1 MVFLCVFVYNF
12 LFGSDDD
19 DNEVIMTKW
28 NAICS
33 KIHVRASLEKGVTPN
48 GKDGD
53 ADDANDATVNVHIQN
68 AHLKYPIALVHI
80 LWINLYEHKVVTMNH
95 FAEPITHLTSG
106 KSNQIYTECKL

>member
-1 MVFLCVFVYNF
+1 MFVFVYNF
-12 LFGSDDD
+12 LLDSDDD

-33 KIHVRASLEKGVTPN
+33 KIHVRATLEKGATPN
-48 GKDGD
+48 SNGN
-53 ADDANDATVNVHIQN
+53 ADDAIVNVHIQN

-80 LWINLYEHKVVTMNH
+80 LWINLYEHEVVTMNH

-106 KSNQIYTECKL
+106 KSNEMNTDNKL